1 MNASF
6 PGGTISPVPGSLR
19 ICVVATPRLF
29 ADAIARTIS
38 LSGWPVDIVC
48 SEPSELT
55 QFERTLTDN
64 HVAVIVDGAIPAVA
78 LGQEIRRRRPGQRVI
93 VVGEG
98 VAPVD
103 AHFVQ
108 ISSSTCVVELIRT
121 IEKLSGV
128 VPIDRQLTP
137 RHVEIL
143 QLVAG
148 GCTTDEVGI
157 HLGIAAKTVNN
168 HLSAVYRRLR
178 TRNLTQAVLRA
189 ARAGLIDVSA
199 T

>member
-1 MNASF
+1 MYASF
-6 PGGTISPVPGSLR
+6 PGGTTSRTSESLR

-38 LSGWPVDIVC
+38 LSGWPVDVVC
-48 SEPSELT
+48 SEPVELAE
-55 QFERTLTDN
+55 FERTLSDD
-64 HVAVIVDGAIPAVA
+64 HVAVIVDGVIPAIA
-78 LGQEIRRRRPGQRVI
+78 LGREIRRRRPGQRVI

-103 AHFVQ
+103 VDFVQ
-108 ISSSTCVVELIRT
+108 LASSTCVVELIRT

-148 GCTTDEVGI
+148 GCTTDEVGQR
-157 HLGIAAKTVNN
+157 LGIAAKTVNN